1 MWVIIGIII
10 IGVVLAVAEQVRSDA
25 EIKEKRKEEKYQ
37 AKKQRK
43 AELHHLA
50 LQRQQQGVLSKTQI
64 LLAILIILTIS
75 ALTFLFIL
83 NI

>member
-1 MWVIIGIII
+1 MWVIIGIIV